1 MTKQRSDERQQL
13 TKDGQMAFLR
23 YVDALCLANNISVY
37 RLLLD
42 CSLPR
47 TFISNLRKGYRT
59 YPISLDIVI
68 LLSRRYQFPF
78 LLSDYLVI

>member
-37 RLLLD
+37 RLMID
-42 CSLPR
+42 CNLPQ
-47 TFISNLRKGYRT
+47 TLVSNIRKGYR
-59 YPISLDIVI
+59 INSVSLDIII
-68 LLSRRYQFPF
+68 LISNRYQFPF
-78 LLSDYLVI
+78 LLSDYLA